1 MKKITLTEDELTKI
15 ISKVIKEQTTSTGS
29 EFVDDTSENEEDE
42 IGALHTRID
51 ELEEQLHTLQDEY
64 SRKIGFGDH
73 HVISH
78 DH

>member
-1 MKKITLTEDELTKI
+1 MKKITLTEDQLTKI
-15 ISKVIKEQTTSTGS
+15 IAQVIKEQEIPMAVPLNT
-29 EFVDDTSENEEDE
+29 EEEENED
-42 IGALHTRID
+42 ITLLHTRID
-51 ELEEQLHTLQDEY
+51 NLETQLHKLQDEY

>member
-15 ISKVIKEQTTSTGS
+15 ISKVIKEQTTGS
-29 EFVDDTSENEEDE
+29 EFIDDTSENEEGE

-51 ELEEQLHTLQDEY
+51 ELETQLHTLQDEY

-73 HVISH
+73 HVVSH